1 MSINVTVNGNPV
13 SIRRGR
19 MVLSDLDQIKKNERD
34 RRRKLRLE
42 QVRQQSK
49 EISNRLLERAK
60 NVSKAQLTQLE
71 KDGRSE
77 LRQMHD
83 QKIMDLQRKYQE
95 DMEDIG
101 RAHASA
107 ALQPDVETLL
117 EAERKKNRL
126 IAAERGREARQRL
139 KDSTQVDDDHT
150 ALHERQR
157 QVREMENARASMV
170 ANLPKKS
177 CTKNDSDQDS
187 DSSGNENTVRT
198 SPKKKPD
205 KKVNRFQT
213 SVPKVV
219 VQSSDVQVVVSNP
232 KAKRTEPQPGPSRV
246 PMHKAE
252 IESKRSTNKTV
263 TNISDFPRV
272 ITGCESDD
280 QKPRK
285 NLPTLN
291 SPSKANKVASYNPQ
305 DYKPDS
311 TSSISSTSSS
321 PTTLS
326 DDSSY
331 FSDGAIDQ
339 MVSKK
344 TPRHTTSAA
353 SSKVQLYDHNTRQRN
368 VYDKPFGVVER
379 ININGEPNAEQLAR
393 AVTDSEN
400 ANSCLAENRRRHAQ
414 RRGNDAILRERVR
427 RDYENLLHN
436 LDHLSREER
445 KLKASQIHGPPV
457 KDIYVNPMRRQEL
470 LAKRQKDMDF
480 AFETIAQDGFTRTE
494 ESNLSTP
501 VERVVTIPPINE
513 QNNVENTHGAVWHE
527 PPFLEPLKD
536 SEEDQEKKNE
546 MSRDEQ
552 ILEMLRKVERQ
563 KRLLLKEFGANL
575 SDNIFSASVKP
586 LFTENTSTQTVA
598 PKKKVQPSPVPEIKV
613 VNLSSCDEIDKN
625 KLKKGKKKVSAP
637 PKKIEIAV
645 QTSTLDDRGEALD
658 KSVQVEL
665 INGQR
670 SSSSNSTSRENGDE
684 LKSYDTL
691 LKEDIAVTKSN
702 SGSSDSTET
711 GIVIDIKKKHIKVT
725 PRKKRSHLRLSRRNS
740 PRVISKPRLVPG
752 GKISTP
758 VKKLSK
764 STPVSKQ
771 GTPRSNI
778 SNVQP
783 IKINNKKVK
792 IQLDKG
798 GIKVKINPPPS
809 SQMSRDASTESS
821 KDTLIET
828 SQERTPVP
836 TKHTKTRDSSDT
848 STSYRSPPPPTPASY
863 RSVRNN
869 STPILEILESS
880 ELAATRS
887 KKRGISPVSSPGTPS
902 PRTINL
908 PTNTPHSRQIHR
920 VLEFFDSTISQSPD
934 NTMVLTFPGRQSTP
948 NEMSNY
954 VLKKLD
960 SSEHLNKS
968 PDICA
973 CKNPQ
978 CKLTHSNIQDIQNY
992 SSSKNYPKI
1001 LKKYQDLQSMCT
1013 DRIASLTDLIE
1024 KVRSEQRGMELSV
1037 GGQSD
1042 ESTMFQVPGPPP
1054 MSGDLQSVRQ
1064 LVNSIEAIHSQLAK
1078 TLNESQRIIATEKL
1092 SKQPSKMKTS
1102 STQPSV
1108 STETDENS
1116 PFQSSVGTGTHSSVN
1131 NEVREVPRMG
1141 IPRIISSERVN
1152 IPLSHFNLP
1161 QKPMTSLEVT
1171 AAQPISP
1178 ARRKSPRQKDDVVE
1192 RLSKEILEQSKALDN
1207 LFSETTLDYSNFT
1220 SIQSPPLQHV
1230 AVASPE
1236 RQTSPS
1242 PKKQGTTSSQKQDC
1256 SGSCAESFHSSG
1268 SKTEKDSDFIPL
1280 LAGIPKIQRMTTN
1293 IADNHR
1299 PRPPVTLIYGPHSI
1313 QTGSPGHELST
1324 IVEFDTPDTASK
1336 SHKSAKSPSSNKS
1349 RKNLSQNC
1357 QHTAGKPTSPS
1368 AIWSRTPVH
1377 ASSPLALPSTSKSP
1391 TKGSTPSP
1399 ITQSVKQISIRDSG
1413 MSRSPESQDKCEAT
1427 CPQLDTKSSQKT
1439 AEVSGMQSDNTV
1451 LRNHSSPESS
1461 SSIPDI
1467 SLELQKRNLIFHAQ
1481 IPTVEA
1487 ETPFR
1492 PKESRQPVTS
1502 VSTQLD
1508 KDKITSTS
1516 SNSFSGLSGISE
1528 ITSTPTSDI
1537 LKYTSSPEEMEAALK
1552 KLGLGWAITTLKKTR
1567 EASALSS
1574 SSNSDT
1580 TPVNPSRKMI
1590 SPVMKKDH
1598 ESKINCLPNLS
1609 DVSSISI
1616 RDANKSTERALLL
1629 KARTSTPNIENSN
1642 SSCEKPI
1649 SSITTSSRASPQD
1662 QSDSLTAPNL
1672 SLTTK
1677 KTTCE
1682 KSSNEP

>member
-117 EAERKKNRL
+117 EADRKKNRL

-139 KDSTQVDDDHT
+139 KDSTQVDDGHT

-177 CTKNDSDQDS
+177 CTKNNSDQAS
-187 DSSGNENTVRT
+187 DSSDNENTVRT
-198 SPKKKPD
+198 SPKKKRE
-205 KKVNRFQT
+205 KKTNRFQT

-232 KAKRTEPQPGPSRV
+232 KAKRTEQQPGPSRV

-252 IESKRSTNKTV
+252 TESKRSTNKTI
-263 TNISDFPRV
+263 TDISDFPRV
-272 ITGCESDD
+272 TTGCESDD
-280 QKPRK
+280 QEPRK

-368 VYDKPFGVVER
+368 AYNKPFGVVER
-379 ININGEPNAEQLAR
+379 INISGEPNAEQLAR
-393 AVTDSEN
+393 EVTESEN
-400 ANSCLAENRRRHAQ
+400 ANSLVENRRRHAQ

-470 LAKRQKDMDF
+470 LVKRQKDMDF

-494 ESNLSTP
+494 ESNFSSP

-513 QNNVENTHGAVWHE
+513 QNNAENTPGAVWHE
-527 PPFLEPLKD
+527 PPFFEPLKD
-536 SEEDQEKKNE
+536 SEEEKQEKKNE

-575 SDNIFSASVKP
+575 PDSIFSASVKP
-586 LFTENTSTQTVA
+586 LFTENTSTQTIA
-598 PKKKVQPSPVPEIKV
+598 PKKKVQSSPVPEIKV
-613 VNLSSCDEIDKN
+613 VNLSSCDESDKN
-625 KLKKGKKKVSAP
+625 KLKKGKKKASAP
-637 PKKIEIAV
+637 PKRIEIAV
-645 QTSTLDDRGEALD
+645 QTSALDDRGDAVD

-670 SSSSNSTSRENGDE
+670 SSTSNSTSRENGDE

-691 LKEDIAVTKSN
+691 LKEDIVATKSS

-752 GKISTP
+752 GKASTP

-764 STPVSKQ
+764 SAPVSKQ
-771 GTPRSNI
+771 STPRSNI

-783 IKINNKKVK
+783 IKISDKKVK

-809 SQMSRDASTESS
+809 NQVSRDASTESS

-828 SQERTPVP
+828 SRERTPVL
-836 TKHTKTRDSSDT
+836 TKHTKTSDTSDT

-863 RSVRNN
+863 LSVRNN

-880 ELAATRS
+880 EFAAMRS

-934 NTMVLTFPGRQSTP
+934 NTMVITFPDRQSTP

-960 SSEHLNKS
+960 PSEHLNKS
-968 PDICA
+968 PDICM

-978 CKLTHSNIQDIQNY
+978 CTLTHSNIQDIQSY
-992 SSSKNYPKI
+992 TSSKNYPKI

-1054 MSGDLQSVRQ
+1054 MTSDLQSVRQ
-1064 LVNSIEAIHSQLAK
+1064 LVDSIEAIHSQLAK
-1078 TLNESQRIIATEKL
+1078 TLNESQRIIAVEKL
-1092 SKQPSKMKTS
+1092 SNQPSKMKTS
-1102 STQPSV
+1102 FTQPSV

-1116 PFQSSVGTGTHSSVN
+1116 AIQSSIGTDAHSSVN
-1131 NEVREVPRMG
+1131 NELREVPRRG
-1141 IPRIISSERVN
+1141 TPRIISSEHVN

-1161 QKPMTSLEVT
+1161 QKPKTSLEMTVT
-1171 AAQPISP
+1171 QPISP
-1178 ARRKSPRQKDDVVE
+1178 SREKSPRQRDDVVE

-1207 LFSETTLDYSNFT
+1207 LFSESTPDYSDFT
-1220 SIQSPPLQHV
+1220 SIQSPPSQHV
-1230 AVASPE
+1230 SAATPE

-1242 PKKQGTTSSQKQDC
+1242 PKKQGTVSSPTKQDC
-1256 SGSCAESFHSSG
+1256 SGSC
-1268 SKTEKDSDFIPL
+1268 SKTEKDTDFVPL
-1280 LAGIPKIQRMTTN
+1280 LAGIPKVQRMTTN
-1293 IADNHR
+1293 TTDIHR
-1299 PRPPVTLIYGPHSI
+1299 PRPPVTLIYGPHRI

-1336 SHKSAKSPSSNKS
+1336 SHKSAKSPMSVKS
-1349 RKNLSQNC
+1349 RKNLSQNY
-1357 QHTAGKPTSPS
+1357 QNTVGKPTSPS

-1377 ASSPLALPSTSKSP
+1377 ASSPSALPSISKSP
-1391 TKGSTPSP
+1391 TKGSTPPP
-1399 ITQSVKQISIRDSG
+1399 IIQSKQTAIPDAG
-1413 MSRSPESQDKCEAT
+1413 MSRSSETQDKCETT
-1427 CPQLDTKSSQKT
+1427 CPHLGTKSSQKT

-1451 LRNHSSPESS
+1451 LRNDSSPESS

-1467 SLELQKRNLIFHAQ
+1467 SAELHKRNLIFHTQTA
-1481 IPTVEA
+1481 TVEA
-1487 ETPFR
+1487 ETPFHR
-1492 PKESRQPVTS
+1492 KESRQPVTS

-1580 TPVNPSRKMI
+1580 TPINPSRKMI

-1629 KARTSTPNIENSN
+1629 KARTSTPNIEHSN

-1649 SSITTSSRASPQD
+1649 SSMTNSSRASPQD

-1672 SLTTK
+1672 SLITK
-1677 KTTCE
+1677 KTICE
-1682 KSSNEP
+1682 KQSDEP